1 MSCAGL
7 RATFKR
13 ELIGYFATPIAYV
26 FLAIFLFTIGAFTFY
41 FAAFYEREQANL
53 QAFFTWHPWLY
64 LFFIPAI
71 SMRLWAEE
79 RKSGTFEVLATLPV
93 PVWQLVLG
101 KFLAAWLFTLFA
113 LVGTLPIWVT
123 VNYLGDPDN
132 GVILASYLGSL
143 LMAGSYLAI
152 GSCISALTRNQVIA
166 FIVAVLVSFLFT
178 ISGTPLVVNLV
189 QGFGSNALVNL
200 IASFSFLTNFNDM
213 SRGILEFDSLFFML
227 SVMALWLTINTLAL
241 THRNRG

>member
-1 MSCAGL
+1 MSLAGL
-7 RATFKR
+7 RAVFKR

-26 FLAIFLFTIGAFTFY
+26 FLAIFLFAIGAFTFY
-41 FAAFYEREQANL
+41 FAAFYEREQADL

-93 PVWQLVLG
+93 PIWQLVLG
-101 KFLAAWLFTLFA
+101 KFLAAWLFTAMA
-113 LVGTLPIWVT
+113 LVGTLPIWIT

-132 GVILASYLGSL
+132 GVIVASYLGSL

-152 GSCISALTRNQVIA
+152 GACISAMTRNQVIA
-166 FIVAVLVSFLFT
+166 FIVAVIVSFLFT
-178 ISGTPLVVNLV
+178 VSGMPLVINLV
-189 QGFGSNALVNL
+189 QGLGSNTLVNL
-200 IASFSFLTNFNDM
+200 VASFSFLTNFSDM
-213 SRGILEFDSLFFML
+213 SRGILELDSLFFML
-227 SVMALWLTINTLAL
+227 SVMALWLSINTLVL
-241 THRNRG
+241 QHRNRV

>member
-1 MSCAGL
+1 MSTAGL

-26 FLAIFLFTIGAFTFY
+26 FLAVYLFAIGAFTFY
-41 FAAFYEREQANL
+41 FAGFYEQESASL
-53 QAFFTWHPWLY
+53 ESFFSWHPWLY

-79 RKSGTFEVLATLPV
+79 RKSGTFELLATLPV
-93 PVWQLVLG
+93 PVWQLVVG

-113 LVGTLPIWVT
+113 LLGTLPIWVT
-123 VNYLGDPDN
+123 VNYLGSPDN
-132 GVILASYLGSL
+132 GVIFASYIGSL

-178 ISGTPLVVNLV
+178 VSGTPLVVNLV
-189 QGFGSNALVNL
+189 QGLGFSTLVNL
-200 IASFSFLTNFNDM
+200 VASFSFLTNFTTM
-213 SRGILEFDSLFFML
+213 SRGILELDNLFFML
-227 SVMALWLTINTLAL
+227 SIMALWLTINTLVL
-241 THRNRG
+241 THRNRV